1 MQIEQLIHSMKKRP
15 GMFVK
20 EEKIEYI
27 YYFLLGF
34 CGANKYYITDG
45 MDHKFSLWFGKWL
58 LMWIENNIDSEYA
71 PKTAYWYDDI
81 KTLAKNENNE
91 VRLFYELCEEFFL
104 EYRNKMGY
112 FSFRNDDT
120 EKGNN

>member
-1 MQIEQLIHSMKKRP
+1 MQIEQLILTMKKRP

-34 CGANKYYITDG
+34 CGANKNYIADG

-58 LMWIENNIDSEYA
+58 L
-71 PKTAYWYDDI
+71 TAYWYDDI
-81 KTLAKNENNE
+81 KTLAKNETNE
-91 VRLFYELCEEFFL
+91 VRLFYELCENFFL

-112 FSFRNDDT
+112 FSFRNDDI
-120 EKGNN
+120 EKGK